1 MLFKLLA
8 DYKQLWAGISSMYQD
23 EDAQA
28 GKIRAEHLSAVMRL
42 TPYAMAANV
51 GSALLVLW
59 ALHRQHGPGLYLW
72 FLALVAV
79 AVAAVHR
86 WAQRQGKP
94 LHTASVHAVRRATL
108 QASALA
114 CLWSL
119 LPICWFSTASPGQQL
134 VIATLFTGMLSAGTF
149 VLNPLPKASVAYAC
163 IFSAAAWW
171 ALWSSSDPMMA
182 SVAVLLGFYAPM
194 NVVGALS
201 TWRKAT
207 ALLIS
212 RSEALRQEQLL
223 AVMFQ
228 DFEQSAN
235 EALWEIGADGR
246 LTQASARLSSLL
258 RLPNAHAANIAL
270 PQWIAQHCTSDPTAF
285 AQALHKQAPFH
296 SLPIALS
303 VNGEPFHLAFTGKPI
318 KDEWGHIF
326 GWRGVAADK
335 TSIVHAQEQ
344 LERLAHSDSLTQ
356 LANRFFMHHAIAQ
369 EMRAHRHGALLLI
382 DLDYFKS
389 INDSLGHSVGDAV
402 LQKVA
407 QRLQSI
413 TGGEHLVARLGGDEF
428 AVLLRQTPVAAGFLP
443 YVQEQADALVT
454 ALNQPLSVD
463 GRRLRIGASMGVALF
478 EPGSTDVD
486 ALLEQADT
494 ALYEAKDQGRG
505 RYTVYTLQ
513 MGERTQ
519 RKARLENDLR
529 EATQRQELSLHWQ
542 PLIEIKSGQIAGVE
556 ALLRWQHPTLG
567 AISPA
572 EFIAIA
578 EQSGAIDALGDWVLR
593 TACEAAV
600 REPALAGLDISINVS
615 TLQLREADFVSQVQA
630 ALEHSGLP
638 PQRLALEITE
648 SIFIEDAPRALQ
660 QLHELQALGVRIAL
674 DDFGTGYSCLSYLS
688 QFPFHTLKIDRSF
701 VQKAVEQTSGQTIVR
716 SIVQMA
722 SALGMRTVAEGVET
736 QAQWAMLSRMG
747 ATQAQGYLLSRPCAL
762 QGLQQFRGQWRANE
776 HQAAPSAPS

>member
-51 GSALLVLW
+51 GSASLVLW
-59 ALHRQHGPGLYLW
+59 ALHSQQGPGLYLW

-79 AVAAVHR
+79 AIAAVHR
-86 WAQRQGKP
+86 WAQRLGKP
-94 LHTASVHAVRRATL
+94 LHKASPRAVRRATL

-119 LPICWFSTASPGQQL
+119 LPICWFPTSSPGQQL

-149 VLNPLPKASVAYAC
+149 VLNPLPKASVAYAG

-171 ALWSSSDPMMA
+171 ALWSSADPMMA
-182 SVAVLLGFYAPM
+182 GVAVLLGFYAPM

-212 RSEALRQEQLL
+212 RSEAIRQEQLL

-246 LTQASARLSSLL
+246 LAQASSRLSSLL
-258 RLPNAHAANIAL
+258 RLPNPQTADIAL
-270 PQWIAQHCTSDPTAF
+270 PQWIAQHCTTDPAAF
-285 AQALHKQAPFH
+285 AQALQKQAPFH
-296 SLPIALS
+296 SLPVSLQ
-303 VNGEPFHLAFTGKPI
+303 VNGESFHLAFTGKPI
-318 KDEWGHIF
+318 KDEWGHVC

-335 TSIVHAQEQ
+335 TSIVQAQEQ
-344 LERLAHSDSLTQ
+344 LERLAHSDSLTR
-356 LANRFFMHHAIAQ
+356 LANRFFMHQAIAQ
-369 EMRAHRHGALLLI
+369 EMQAQRHGALLLI

-413 TGGEHLVARLGGDEF
+413 TGAGHLVARLGGDEF
-428 AVLLRQTPVAAGFLP
+428 AVLLRQSPEATDFLP
-443 YVQEQADALVT
+443 YVQNQAHTLVN
-454 ALNQPLSVD
+454 ALNQPLTVD
-463 GRRLRIGASMGVALF
+463 GRRLRIGASVGVALF
-478 EPGSTDVD
+478 EPGFTDVD
-486 ALLEQADT
+486 ALLVHADT

-513 MGERTQ
+513 MGERNQ

-529 EATQRQELSLHWQ
+529 EAIQRQELSLHWQ
-542 PLIEIKSGQIAGVE
+542 PLIDIESGQIPGVE
-556 ALLRWQHPTLG
+556 GLLRWQHAALG
-567 AISPA
+567 HISPA

-578 EQSGAIDALGDWVLR
+578 EQSGAIDTLGDWVLR
-593 TACEAAV
+593 HACEAAV

-615 TLQLREADFVSQVQA
+615 ALQLREADFVAQVQT
-630 ALEHSGLP
+630 ALEQSGLP

-648 SIFIEDAPRALQ
+648 SVFIEDAPRALQ
-660 QLHELQALGVRIAL
+660 QLHALHALGVRIAL
-674 DDFGTGYSCLSYLS
+674 DDFGTGYSSLSYLS

-701 VQKAVEQTSGQTIVR
+701 VQKAVEQTSSQTIVR
-716 SIVQMA
+716 SIVHMA

-736 QAQWAMLSRMG
+736 QAQWDLLRDMG
-747 ATQAQGYLLSRPCAL
+747 ATQAQGYLLSRPCTL
-762 QGLQQFRGQWRANE
+762 QGLQQFRDQWHTHEHRA
-776 HQAAPSAPS
+776 ASTTLA

>member
-51 GSALLVLW
+51 GSASLVLW
-59 ALHRQHGPGLYLW
+59 ALHSQQGPGLYLW

-79 AVAAVHR
+79 AIAAVHR
-86 WAQRQGKP
+86 WAQRLGKP
-94 LHTASVHAVRRATL
+94 LHKTSPRAVRRATL

-119 LPICWFSTASPGQQL
+119 LPICWFPTSSPGQQL

-149 VLNPLPKASVAYAC
+149 VLNPLPKASVAYAG

-171 ALWSSSDPMMA
+171 ALWSSADPMMA
-182 SVAVLLGFYAPM
+182 GVAVLLGFYAPM

-212 RSEALRQEQLL
+212 RSEAIRQEQLL

-246 LTQASARLSSLL
+246 LAQASSRLSSLL
-258 RLPNAHAANIAL
+258 RLPNPQTADIAL
-270 PQWIAQHCTSDPTAF
+270 PQWIAQHCTTDPAAF
-285 AQALHKQAPFH
+285 AQALQRQAPFH
-296 SLPIALS
+296 SLPVSLQ
-303 VNGEPFHLAFTGKPI
+303 VNGESFHLAFTGKPI
-318 KDEWGHIF
+318 KDEWGHVC

-335 TSIVHAQEQ
+335 TSIVQAQEQ
-344 LERLAHSDSLTQ
+344 LERLAHSDSLTR
-356 LANRFFMHHAIAQ
+356 LANRFFMHQAIAQ
-369 EMRAHRHGALLLI
+369 EMQAQRHGALLLI

-413 TGGEHLVARLGGDEF
+413 TGAGHLVARLGGDEF
-428 AVLLRQTPVAAGFLP
+428 AVLLRQSPEATDFLP
-443 YVQEQADALVT
+443 YVQNQAHTLVN
-454 ALNQPLSVD
+454 ALNQPLTVD
-463 GRRLRIGASMGVALF
+463 GRRLRIGASVGVALF
-478 EPGSTDVD
+478 EPGFTDVD
-486 ALLEQADT
+486 ALLVHADT

-513 MGERTQ
+513 MGERNQ

-529 EATQRQELSLHWQ
+529 EAIQRQELSLHWQ
-542 PLIEIKSGQIAGVE
+542 PLIDIESGQIPGVE
-556 ALLRWQHPTLG
+556 GLLRWQHAALG
-567 AISPA
+567 HISPA

-578 EQSGAIDALGDWVLR
+578 EQSGAIDTLGDWVLR
-593 TACEAAV
+593 HACEAAV
-600 REPALAGLDISINVS
+600 
-615 TLQLREADFVSQVQA
+615 
-630 ALEHSGLP
+630 
-638 PQRLALEITE
+638 
-648 SIFIEDAPRALQ
+648 
-660 QLHELQALGVRIAL
+660 
-674 DDFGTGYSCLSYLS
+674 
-688 QFPFHTLKIDRSF
+688 
-701 VQKAVEQTSGQTIVR
+701 
-716 SIVQMA
+716 
-722 SALGMRTVAEGVET
+722 
-736 QAQWAMLSRMG
+736 
-747 ATQAQGYLLSRPCAL
+747 
-762 QGLQQFRGQWRANE
+762 
-776 HQAAPSAPS
+776 

>member
-51 GSALLVLW
+51 GSASLVLW
-59 ALHRQHGPGLYLW
+59 ALHSQQGPGLYLW

-79 AVAAVHR
+79 AIAAVHR
-86 WAQRQGKP
+86 WAQRLGKP
-94 LHTASVHAVRRATL
+94 LHKASPRAVRRATL

-119 LPICWFSTASPGQQL
+119 LPICWFPTSSPGQQL

-149 VLNPLPKASVAYAC
+149 VLNPLPKASVAYAG

-171 ALWSSSDPMMA
+171 ALWSSADPMMA
-182 SVAVLLGFYAPM
+182 GVAVLLGFYAPM

-212 RSEALRQEQLL
+212 RSEAIRQEQLL

-246 LTQASARLSSLL
+246 LAQASSRLSSLL
-258 RLPNAHAANIAL
+258 RLPNPQTADIAL
-270 PQWIAQHCTSDPTAF
+270 PQWIAQHCTTDPAAF
-285 AQALHKQAPFH
+285 AQALQRQAPFH
-296 SLPIALS
+296 SLPVSLQ
-303 VNGEPFHLAFTGKPI
+303 VNGESFHLAFTGKPI
-318 KDEWGHIF
+318 KDEWGHVG

-335 TSIVHAQEQ
+335 TSIVQAQEQ
-344 LERLAHSDSLTQ
+344 LERLAHSDSLTR
-356 LANRFFMHHAIAQ
+356 LANRFFMHQAIAQ
-369 EMRAHRHGALLLI
+369 EMQAQRHGALLLI

-389 INDSLGHSVGDAV
+389 INDSLGHSVGDSV

-413 TGGEHLVARLGGDEF
+413 TGAGHLVARLGGDEF
-428 AVLLRQTPVAAGFLP
+428 AVLLRQSPEAADFMP
-443 YVQEQADALVT
+443 YVQDQAHALVN
-454 ALNQPLSVD
+454 ALNQPLTVD
-463 GRRLRIGASMGVALF
+463 GRRLRIGASVGVALF
-478 EPGSTDVD
+478 EPGFTDVD
-486 ALLEQADT
+486 ALLVHADT

-513 MGERTQ
+513 MGERNQ

-529 EATQRQELSLHWQ
+529 EAIQRQELSLHWQ
-542 PLIEIKSGQIAGVE
+542 PLIDIESGQIPGVE
-556 ALLRWQHPTLG
+556 GLLRWQHAALG
-567 AISPA
+567 HISPA

-578 EQSGAIDALGDWVLR
+578 EQSGAIDTLGDWVLR
-593 TACEAAV
+593 HACEAAV

-615 TLQLREADFVSQVQA
+615 ALQLREADFVAQVQT
-630 ALEHSGLP
+630 ALEQSGLP

-648 SIFIEDAPRALQ
+648 SVFIEDAPRALQ
-660 QLHELQALGVRIAL
+660 QLHALHALGVRIAL
-674 DDFGTGYSCLSYLS
+674 DDFGTGYSSLSYLS

-701 VQKAVEQTSGQTIVR
+701 VQKAVEQTCGQTIVR
-716 SIVQMA
+716 SIVHMA

-736 QAQWAMLSRMG
+736 QAQWDLLRDMG
-747 ATQAQGYLLSRPCAL
+747 ATQAQGYLLSRPCTL
-762 QGLQQFRGQWRANE
+762 QGLQQFRDQWHTHEHRA
-776 HQAAPSAPS
+776 ASTTLA